1 MKLKRSNQLSRLIL
15 LGLFLFCASGQLIAQ
30 DLQYT
35 LLVID
40 SLTGPDKLGRGYVQK
55 GHLKAAHFIANEM
68 KEAGLKSFGEDYF
81 QKFMLDV
88 NTFPDTLHLS
98 INGQPLQAGRDYQ
111 PFACNGQI
119 SGIFPVKYLKPAW
132 LLHPAVLSKKIQK
145 KKDADT
151 YWVLPL
157 MPENWDKEQSKQ
169 YSAVVNELESGS
181 NLATGGFLVMQPKLT
196 WEMNR
201 ELCPTPGF
209 DIRADAVPE
218 KIHSVSIGI
227 DHLLL
232 QDLQTQNV
240 VGFIPGT
247 KYPDS
252 FVVFSAHYDHLGAMG
267 PDVYIPGANDNA
279 SGVAMLLNLAH
290 FLSQEDMRLP
300 YSVAFIAFGGEEL
313 GLLGSKYFT
322 EHPLFPLDKIRFLI
336 NMDMVGT
343 GSEGITVVN
352 GRVYKKAYQHL
363 VDINNQRHYLPDIK
377 SRGKAA
383 NSDHYFF
390 SEAGVPAF
398 FIYTRGGISAYHDI
412 YDLPE
417 TLPLT
422 AFMDLFNLLV
432 DFVIDLP

>member
-1 MKLKRSNQLSRLIL
+1 
-15 LGLFLFCASGQLIAQ
+15 
-30 DLQYT
+30 
-35 LLVID
+35 
-40 SLTGPDKLGRGYVQK
+40 
-55 GHLKAAHFIANEM
+55 
-68 KEAGLKSFGEDYF
+68 
-81 QKFMLDV
+81 
-88 NTFPDTLHLS
+88 
-98 INGQPLQAGRDYQ
+98 
-111 PFACNGQI
+111 
-119 SGIFPVKYLKPAW
+119 
-132 LLHPAVLSKKIQK
+132 
-145 KKDADT
+145 
-151 YWVLPL
+151 

-169 YSAVVNELESGS
+169 YSAVVNELERGS
-181 NLATGGFLVMQPKLT
+181 NLATRGFLVMQPKLT

-398 FIYTRGGISAYHDI
+398 LSIPAGESVLIMIFTIYLKPCRLQHSWI
-412 YDLPE
+412 YLICW
-417 TLPLT
+417 LIL
-422 AFMDLFNLLV
+422 
-432 DFVIDLP
+432 